1 MHALPLGGPAFHPED
16 PSMSYRPPSAVAPLA
31 CLLAVS
37 LCLCARAA
45 DVRVGDAGCKPDPAR
60 FDDNYPDMKEWAS
73 AGVRGGVPDRAD
85 GKIFKTLKPGDD
97 IQGAIDTAAKA
108 GGGVVLLSDGT
119 YPLDKTILLRSGV
132 VLRGQDKE
140 GVVLQCE
147 IKSSE
152 PAKKLAT
159 VRLTDTKRAGLEDLT
174 IQNGI
179 VALLGLNVYHE
190 KFAGPKDDAQGNN
203 NLHVSGVVLERAE
216 DCWVDN
222 CSILHSGSHPF
233 NGQGSH
239 VTVRDTL
246 IDGAFNKGDGTDPA
260 GSGNVYFIFNNGLM
274 YNCTVKNVRH
284 ALVMRDSLSGE
295 PCKYNVILDCNF
307 EGDVDFHANRKDD
320 GHNLFEGTLVHAP
333 AYHGWCAWSYWK
345 KAEIGPE
352 NLVYKS
358 LGWGGPTGPGGA
370 GAKDKFG
377 STDPD
382 KVYTYTG
389 VHDPNVLPA
398 LDKPAPKSGT
408 LYAITAARPNRP
420 DAYGAWPKTPAEA
433 LRLIDQRMIKSPLT
447 LTAGK

>member
-1 MHALPLGGPAFHPED
+1 MSHRPL
-16 PSMSYRPPSAVAPLA
+16 SCLSPLA
-31 CLLAVS
+31 FLLAVS
-37 LCLCARAA
+37 LCLCVRAA

-60 FDDNYPDMKEWAS
+60 FDDTYQDMKDWAA
-73 AGVRGGVPDRAD
+73 AGVRGGIPDRAD

-97 IQGAIDTAAKA
+97 IQGAIDSAAKA

-147 IKSSE
+147 IKSNE

-159 VRLTDTKRAGLEDLT
+159 LRLTDVKHSGLEDLT

-179 VALLGLNVYHE
+179 VALLGLNAYHE
-190 KFAGPKDDAQGNN
+190 KLTGPKDDAQGNSS
-203 NLHVSGVVLERAE
+203 LHVSGVVLERAE

-222 CSILHSGSHPF
+222 CDILHSGSHPF

-284 ALVMRDSLSGE
+284 ALVLRDSLSGE
-295 PCKYNVILDCNF
+295 PCKYNVVLDCNF
-307 EGDVDFHANRKDD
+307 EGDVDFHANRKDE
-320 GHNLFEGTLVHAP
+320 GHNLFEGTLIHAP

-352 NLVYKS
+352 TLVYKS

-377 STDPD
+377 STDPE

-398 LDKPAPKSGT
+398 LDKSAPKSGT
-408 LYAITAARPNRP
+408 LYAVTAARPNRP